1 MFDEKNKN
9 PKDEWAIPEDAAEAQ
24 IDVLLE
30 YYDVDPEK
38 DIVKEV
44 RPTLLRHVMRGRVEI
59 SLDDE
64 ADLVVI
70 QNLKYP
76 PSDKKSLKY
85 QVISGKN
92 KKQMKSNAKSDHEK
106 MYSLMGSLSGGG
118 GEPMSRLKGV
128 DNSAM
133 EALANIFLSV

>member
-1 MFDEKNKN
+1 MFDEKNK
-9 PKDEWAIPEDAAEAQ
+9 KDEWVIPEDAAEAQ

-38 DIVKEV
+38 DIIKEV
-44 RPTLLRHVMRGRVEI
+44 RPSLLRHVMRGRVEI
-59 SLDDE
+59 ILDTE
-64 ADLVVI
+64 GDLVVT
-70 QNLKYP
+70 QNLKFP
-76 PSDKKSLKY
+76 PSDKKSLTY
-85 QVISGKN
+85 AVISGKN
-92 KKQMKSNAKSDHEK
+92 KKQMKSNSKSDHEK
-106 MYSLMGSLSGGG
+106 MYSLMGSLAGGG

>member
-1 MFDEKNKN
+1 MFDEKTK
-9 PKDEWAIPEDAAEAQ
+9 KDEWVIPEDAAEAQ

-44 RPTLLRHVMRGRVEI
+44 RPSLLRHVMRGRVEI
-59 SLDDE
+59 ILDSDS
-64 ADLVVI
+64 DLVVT
-70 QNLKYP
+70 QHLKFP
-76 PSDKKSLKY
+76 PSDTKSLTY

-106 MYSLMGSLSGGG
+106 MYSLMGSLAGGG